1 MSVLNGVWQKT
12 ALVLAV
18 LLMASSAYA
27 QTSAPAGPA
36 PAFPHPD
43 GSNCASGEAA
53 RGTDEEGNAQ
63 DCFAISAVGG
73 AIVVKEDDSEVD
85 PLVTALDFLGAD
97 FDVSSSPAGE
107 ANVAI
112 TAAIARLL
120 SPAFTGDPTAPTPV
134 VTDNDTSLATTAF
147 VSSALDRF
155 HVVDYG
161 ALCDG
166 STVDTV
172 AIQDTFDAADAA
184 TVPAHPSFFRQ
195 STVVT
200 FPAGNCLTVTIT
212 WKGQSIRG
220 VGSGDS
226 IITGRDSEDILF
238 ADPASFPSN
247 SPTPFR
253 IEGITFNVDDTTDA
267 SGSFDR
273 HGVGNA
279 AIAVEFDDGS
289 GDKVGAWI
297 ECMFND
303 VRFRSTSLVGGGRN
317 SSAGEYFQGIFKQS
331 CKYTNV
337 RYRSLEYSLYEDY
350 PTLNVTSA
358 EIFRDYNLYENLFVF
373 ACENG
378 PRFVNNQSGSISGS
392 QIGGF
397 NKGLVV
403 TGVTS
408 QNRAASSEMLIG
420 PWFAEQA
427 SGTTGINTIQIDGRD
442 HVLLD
447 ITSISNVNDSKVTL
461 NANGSTW
468 VGGFFANANNAS
480 PLTVA
485 GDENNISGLILA
497 TPTIPIVN
505 TGDRNTIEIA
515 RYQGGQGSGGV
526 QLLVNEATPSVLGH
540 DKWRTGGTTTITDF
554 DDGYEGKILTVV
566 FDHSV
571 ILTDGT
577 NILMCDSTNFAGVAG
592 DVLSFIQKAD
602 TFWYE
607 VGCYT
612 TVGDSTN
619 PPYLDG
625 SSDGGTSF
633 TLFEDVGESAVFD
646 LHASIGVDATI
657 MFGRRLGPEHATDWN
672 VAFLNRDV
680 KQSWSGEQN
689 FANDLTSVKTIVADL
704 YKAVGTNSVFIGEAD
719 DAGANDNP
727 WVFVD
732 SENGMQVTSDVGTM
746 VLTGTSFDIMEIS
759 NVEQPASEHGAYFVR
774 AGVPN
779 FPGYVDELNV
789 KHTLAYLFKP
799 VIWLTETTT
808 PTPVAATGAIWT
820 TDDNELFFQDGAGA
834 THLLHGNAFSEI
846 WVNNPVHA
854 GSPITVTIA
863 AEDAF
868 TKIDSFTVVGHED
881 DLGNVTGS
889 NSTNDLT
896 LSSIAG
902 GEYNVSYHGSVT
914 ATGGSPKEMMFNVG
928 ITLATPKDITD
939 VTDVGVSP
947 IVITSTAHLLE
958 DGDMVEIAGVL
969 VNTAANGS
977 YFVNNKTANTFEIV
991 DLDGAATTGN
1001 GNYDEGTPT
1010 GDVTIEYPGDMIVY
1024 IVVNGSD
1031 LDPVAATGLHVLSA
1045 GDVLAVYVANLA
1057 TGLLTDLTV
1066 AAFSFDAFRIGD

>member
-1 MSVLNGVWQKT
+1 MSAWQKT

-27 QTSAPAGPA
+27 QTSAPTGPA

-63 DCFAISAVGG
+63 DCFAAGTGFSTSAELAALLSDETGTGFAVFSISPEITLFDSIDLSWGDDGDATIRYDGTNLLINPQFLGSGYTDFTGAIFVAQDEDVFSRLGPSPTHLTDTNARDKLVATKMRVDTTGNIRAGLFVAEDGLDGGETITNRATFGINAIVYGVAGANMNNSNSDGAGG
-73 AIVVKEDDSEVD
+73 AAGGRYWFEHRGGGTYAMAGGVASKCKLGGGVEDGIISDCYAFLDEGGDGGLTTRPGEITRYHSYWVMDVVAGTEVLTKYGLHVENLQNATVASIGIQLD
-85 PLVTALDFLGAD
+85 GAADGALWFNTDTAADAMTFWGLSKDTNLYREAADFLKTDDDFIVGKGVLFLGETTTPTPIADTGAIYTKSD
-97 FDVSSSPAGE
+97 NLPFFQSGNGVEHGLALLDSP
-107 ANVAI
+107 I
-112 TAAIARLL
+112 
-120 SPAFTGDPTAPTPV
+120 FTGDPTAPTPV

-200 FPAGNCLTVTIT
+200 FPAGNCLTGTIT

-226 IITGRDSEDILF
+226 IITGRGSEDILF

-408 QNRAASSEMLIG
+408 QNRTASSEMLIG

-540 DKWRTGGTTTITDF
+540 DKWRTGGTITITDF
-554 DDGYEGKILTVV
+554 DDGYEGKILTVISEHAV
-566 FDHSV
+566 T
-571 ILTDGT
+571 IEDGT
-577 NILMCDSTNFAGVAG
+577 DI
-592 DVLSFIQKAD
+592 VLNGSADFVTVPTDTLTLVQKAD
-602 TFWYE
+602 GNWYE
-607 VGCYT
+607 ISRSASTPYGACQGMEIGWTQANAVQNQWYDISDADFVDTQLNGVT
-612 TVGDSTN
+612 HDGNGQLTV
-619 PPYLDG
+619 LKDG
-625 SSDGGTSF
+625 MY
-633 TLFEDVGESAVFD
+633 A
-646 LHASIGVDATI
+646 A
-657 MFGRRLGPEHATDWN
+657 DWAG
-672 VAFLNRDV
+672 AF
-680 KQSWSGEQN
+680 
-689 FANDLTSVKTIVADL
+689 
-704 YKAVGTNSVFIGEAD
+704 EAD
-719 DAGANDNP
+719 A
-727 WVFVD
+727 
-732 SENGMQVTSDVGTM
+732 
-746 VLTGTSFDIMEIS
+746 
-759 NVEQPASEHGAYFVR
+759 
-774 AGVPN
+774 AGV
-779 FPGYVDELNV
+779 
-789 KHTLAYLFKP
+789 HIQIT
-799 VIWLTETTT
+799 
-808 PTPVAATGAIWT
+808 
-820 TDDNELFFQDGAGA
+820 
-834 THLLHGNAFSEI
+834 FS
-846 WVNNPVHA
+846 VN
-854 GSPITVTIA
+854 
-863 AEDAF
+863 
-868 TKIDSFTVVGHED
+868 
-881 DLGNVTGS
+881 
-889 NSTNDLT
+889 
-896 LSSIAG
+896 
-902 GEYNVSYHGSVT
+902 
-914 ATGGSPKEMMFNVG
+914 
-928 ITLATPKDITD
+928 
-939 VTDVGVSP
+939 
-947 IVITSTAHLLE
+947 
-958 DGDMVEIAGVL
+958 
-969 VNTAANGS
+969 
-977 YFVNNKTANTFEIV
+977 
-991 DLDGAATTGN
+991 
-1001 GNYDEGTPT
+1001 GTPT
-1010 GDVTIEYPGDMIVY
+1010 DFGMNHFKTIAVLREFPIAAPT
-1024 IVVNGSD
+1024 ILD
-1031 LDPVAATGLHVLSA
+1031 LAA
-1045 GDVLAVYVANLA
+1045 GDTVNVALRTSDA
-1057 TGLLTDLTV
+1057 STPDLLVDHLLIRL
-1066 AAFSFDAFRIGD
+1066 FMIGGT